1 MAKFEFKLNKRDFEQ
16 SLKRYPED
24 LVNELRKSSKRSA
37 STVEQG
43 AKQSHRFTTRTGR
56 LVKSIKGYGGVT
68 ASVPSKGFLGRLK
81 ELLRGGKKVNAFVEL
96 VLHDEGHPLGTEYG
110 KYVHEGQR
118 SWSPDKFIESSMDR
132 NKRKILEGWNK
143 AISIANRK
151 F

>member
-1 MAKFEFKLNKRDFEQ
+1 MAKFEFKVNKRDFEQ

-68 ASVPSKGFLGRLK
+68 ASAPSQGFLGRLK

>member
-1 MAKFEFKLNKRDFEQ
+1 
-16 SLKRYPED
+16 
-24 LVNELRKSSKRSA
+24 
-37 STVEQG
+37 
-43 AKQSHRFTTRTGR
+43 
-56 LVKSIKGYGGVT
+56 
-68 ASVPSKGFLGRLK
+68 VPSKGFLGRLK
-81 ELLRGGKKVNAFVEL
+81 ELLRGGKKVDAFVEL

>member
-1 MAKFEFKLNKRDFEQ
+1 MGKISFKMNARDFKKAMKE
-16 SLKRYPED
+16 YPED
-24 LVNELRKSSKRSA
+24 LVKELRKSSKKSA
-37 STVEQG
+37 STVERG

-68 ASVPSKGFLGRLK
+68 ASVPAEGFLGRLK
-81 ELLRGGKKVNAFVEL
+81 EFFKGGRKVNAFVEL

-118 SWSPDKFIESSMDR
+118 SWSPDKFIEKSMSK
-132 NKRKILEGWNK
+132 NKRKILEGWSK
-143 AISIANRK
+143 AIDKANRK